1 MEFLLK
7 NNRQSICQA
16 MKLYNSYHAWIL
28 QRKNNSLP
36 KPNYHD
42 YMANSDQAL
51 DTIRGHRKL
60 KFENS
65 EIYYCH
71 IVCPKSKLNNFFQ
84 KERTALHCRN
94 D

>member
-7 NNRQSICQA
+7 NNAYSICQA

-51 DTIRGHRKL
+51 DTIRGHHKL
-60 KFENS
+60 EFENRTLKTKLIMS
-65 EIYYCH
+65 FSM
-71 IVCPKSKLNNFFQ
+71 SKV
-84 KERTALHCRN
+84 K
-94 D
+94 

>member
-1 MEFLLK
+1 MNYLRQKFHYSNIKRMEFLLK
-7 NNRQSICQA
+7 NNAYSICQA

-42 YMANSDQAL
+42 YIANSDQAL
-51 DTIRGHRKL
+51 DNIRGYSRL

-65 EIYYCH
+65 EI
-71 IVCPKSKLNNFFQ
+71 
-84 KERTALHCRN
+84 
-94 D
+94 

>member
-1 MEFLLK
+1 
-7 NNRQSICQA
+7 

-42 YMANSDQAL
+42 YIANSDQAL
-51 DTIRGHRKL
+51 DNIRGYSRL

-65 EIYYCH
+65 EI
-71 IVCPKSKLNNFFQ
+71 
-84 KERTALHCRN
+84 
-94 D
+94 